1 MSQHGEAAEQVV
13 NMATNAAVK
22 TAECAAEIVGK
33 GTLSLAT
40 FLLAVLK
47 DQKRTKGRTRIQSF
61 NGRPTK
67 VFAIMA
73 KDMKTFSKEAKEY
86 GILYAAVMNRKSTDG
101 IVDVVVSAN
110 DDAARVNR
118 IAERFALSTIEI
130 QKAVNTPAEERAAD
144 TQNPTA
150 RTDSRNPSAPSS
162 GSKERSETADTDLE
176 HARPSVRQQLKD
188 IRQERQSVY
197 RKPLERS
204 RPVHGEL
211 RI

>member
-1 MSQHGEAAEQVV
+1 
-13 NMATNAAVK
+13 
-22 TAECAAEIVGK
+22 
-33 GTLSLAT
+33 
-40 FLLAVLK
+40 
-47 DQKRTKGRTRIQSF
+47 
-61 NGRPTK
+61 
-67 VFAIMA
+67 MA

-110 DDAARVNR
+110 DAARVNR

-130 QKAVNTPAEERAAD
+130 QKTVDTSVEERAAD

-150 RTDSRNPSAPSS
+150 RTDSRNPSAASS
-162 GSKERSETADTDLE
+162 SSKEHSETADTDSE
-176 HARPSVRQQLKD
+176 HVRHSVRQQLKD
-188 IRQERQSVY
+188 IRQERQSVH

>member
-40 FLLAVLK
+40 FLLAVLT
-47 DQKRTKGRTRIQSF
+47 DQKKTKGRTRIQSF

-110 DDAARVNR
+110 DAARVNR
-118 IAERFALSTIEI
+118 ITERFALSTIEI
-130 QKAVNTPAEERAAD
+130 QKAVDTHAEERAAD
-144 TQNPTA
+144 AQNPTA
-150 RTDSRNPSAPSS
+150 RTDNRNPSAPSS
-162 GSKERSETADTDLE
+162 GSKERSETADTDSE
-176 HARPSVRQQLKD
+176 HARPSVKQQLKD
-188 IRQERQSVY
+188 IRQERQSVH

-204 RPVHGEL
+204 RTVHGEL

>member
-47 DQKRTKGRTRIQSF
+47 DQKKTKGRTRIQSF

-110 DDAARVNR
+110 YAARVNR

-130 QKAVNTPAEERAAD
+130 QKPVDTPAEERAAD
-144 TQNPTA
+144 AQSPTA
-150 RTDSRNPSAPSS
+150 RTDNRNPSALSS
-162 GSKERSETADTDLE
+162 DSKERSETADTDSE
-176 HARPSVRQQLKD
+176 HTRHSVRQQLND
-188 IRQERQSVY
+188 IRQERKSVH

>member
-47 DQKRTKGRTRIQSF
+47 DQKKTKGRTRIQSF

-110 DDAARVNR
+110 DAARVNR

-130 QKAVNTPAEERAAD
+130 QKPVDTPAEERAAD
-144 TQNPTA
+144 AQSPTA
-150 RTDSRNPSAPSS
+150 RTDNRNPSAHSS
-162 GSKERSETADTDLE
+162 GSKERSETADTDSE
-176 HARPSVRQQLKD
+176 HTRHSVRQQLND
-188 IRQERQSVY
+188 IRQERKSVH

>member
-47 DQKRTKGRTRIQSF
+47 DQKKTKGRTRIQSF
-61 NGRPTK
+61 TGKPTK

-110 DDAARVNR
+110 DAARVNR

-144 TQNPTA
+144 AQNPTA

-162 GSKERSETADTDLE
+162 GSKEHSETADTDSE
-176 HARPSVRQQLKD
+176 HARPSVKQRLKD
-188 IRQERQSVY
+188 IRQERQIIHL
-197 RKPLERS
+197 KPLERS
-204 RPVHGEL
+204 RTVHGEL

>member
-1 MSQHGEAAEQVV
+1 MSQHGEAAEQIV

-47 DQKRTKGRTRIQSF
+47 DQKKTKGRTRIQSF

-110 DDAARVNR
+110 DAARVNR

-130 QKAVNTPAEERAAD
+130 QKPVDTPAEERAAD
-144 TQNPTA
+144 AQSPTA
-150 RTDSRNPSAPSS
+150 RTDNRNPSALSS
-162 GSKERSETADTDLE
+162 DSKERSETADTDSE
-176 HARPSVRQQLKD
+176 HTRHSVRQQLND
-188 IRQERQSVY
+188 IRQERKSVH

>member
-13 NMATNAAVK
+13 SMATNAAVK
-22 TAECAAEIVGK
+22 TVECAAEIVGK
-33 GTLSLAT
+33 GSLSLAT

-47 DQKRTKGRTRIQSF
+47 DQKKTRGRTRIQSF

-73 KDMKTFSKEAKEY
+73 RDMKTFSKEAKEY

-110 DDAARVNR
+110 DAARVNR

-130 QKAVNTPAEERAAD
+130 QKTSDTPAKERTAD
-144 TQNPTA
+144 AQNPTA

-162 GSKERSETADTDLE
+162 GSKEHFETADADSK
-176 HARPSVRQQLKD
+176 HVRSSVRQQLRD
-188 IRQERQSVY
+188 IHQERQNV
-197 RKPLERS
+197 RHQPIQRNKQMR
-204 RPVHGEL
+204 GEL
-211 RI
+211 RL

>member
-47 DQKRTKGRTRIQSF
+47 DQKKTKGRTRIQSF

-101 IVDVVVSAN
+101 IVGCGCKRKRCGTGKPNSRTVC
-110 DDAARVNR
+110 
-118 IAERFALSTIEI
+118 
-130 QKAVNTPAEERAAD
+130 AVYDRNTE
-144 TQNPTA
+144 
-150 RTDSRNPSAPSS
+150 SS
-162 GSKERSETADTDLE
+162 
-176 HARPSVRQQLKD
+176 
-188 IRQERQSVY
+188 
-197 RKPLERS
+197 
-204 RPVHGEL
+204 
-211 RI
+211 

>member
-47 DQKRTKGRTRIQSF
+47 DQKKTKDRTRIQSF

-86 GILYAAVMNRKSTDG
+86 GILYAAVMNRKSADG

-110 DDAARVNR
+110 DAARVNR
-118 IAERFALSTIEI
+118 ITERFALSTIEI
-130 QKAVNTPAEERAAD
+130 QKTVDTPAEERAAD
-144 TQNPTA
+144 TQKPTG
-150 RTDSRNPSAPSS
+150 RTDSRNPSAASS
-162 GSKERSETADTDLE
+162 GSKEHSETADTDSE
-176 HARPSVRQQLKD
+176 HVRHSVRQQIRD
-188 IRQERQSVY
+188 IHQERQNVQHQPIQ
-197 RKPLERS
+197 RNKQMR
-204 RPVHGEL
+204 GEL
-211 RI
+211 RL

>member
-47 DQKRTKGRTRIQSF
+47 DQKKTKGRTRIQSF

-110 DDAARVNR
+110 DAARVNR

-130 QKAVNTPAEERAAD
+130 PAEERAAD

-150 RTDSRNPSAPSS
+150 RTDNRNPSAPSS
-162 GSKERSETADTDLE
+162 GSKERSETADTDSE

-188 IRQERQSVY
+188 IRQERQSVH

>member
-1 MSQHGEAAEQVV
+1 MSQHGEAAEQIV

-47 DQKRTKGRTRIQSF
+47 DQKKTKGRTRIQSF

-73 KDMKTFSKEAKEY
+73 KDMKTFSREAKEY

-101 IVDVVVSAN
+101 IVDPPKN
-110 DDAARVNR
+110 GRLIIKTLPRGRTTGIRPHIHQAAKSVPKRR
-118 IAERFALSTIEI
+118 ILIRSMLAL
-130 QKAVNTPAEERAAD
+130 
-144 TQNPTA
+144 
-150 RTDSRNPSAPSS
+150 
-162 GSKERSETADTDLE
+162 L
-176 HARPSVRQQLKD
+176 
-188 IRQERQSVY
+188 
-197 RKPLERS
+197 
-204 RPVHGEL
+204 
-211 RI
+211 

>member
-13 NMATNAAVK
+13 SMATNAAVK
-22 TAECAAEIVGK
+22 TVECAAEIVGK
-33 GTLSLAT
+33 GSLSLAT

-47 DQKRTKGRTRIQSF
+47 DQKKTRGRTRIQSF

-73 KDMKTFSKEAKEY
+73 RDMKTFSKEAKEY

-110 DDAARVNR
+110 DAARVKR

-130 QKAVNTPAEERAAD
+130 QKTSDTPAKERTAD
-144 TQNPTA
+144 AQNPTA

-162 GSKERSETADTDLE
+162 GSKEHFEMADTDSK
-176 HARPSVRQQLKD
+176 HARSSVRQQLRD
-188 IRQERQSVY
+188 IHQERQNV
-197 RKPLERS
+197 RHQPIQRNKQMR
-204 RPVHGEL
+204 GEL
-211 RI
+211 RL